1 MEQKEV
7 EGDCVLE
14 EGNIF
19 SKVMGEKLTM
29 KLSEWWYEF
38 GIYY

>member
-1 MEQKEV
+1 MEGKEV
-7 EGDCVLE
+7 EGDRVFE

-19 SKVMGEKLTM
+19 SKVMGEKLATR
-29 KLSEWWYEF
+29 LREWWYEF